1 MPVST
6 FWYQGGSAGGGSVAA
21 ISAGHAGHALQNY
34 APLCLPVSMCLCEGV
49 GVSVDVG
56 VVCVGVCGR
65 GFGCVNAWMCGC
77 VCAGHA
83 LKDHA
88 PLCLPVRMCLCE
100 SVGVSVDVGVVCV
113 GVGVCGRGYGCMWVR
128 VCWPCTSRSRATLPS
143 CEYVFV

>member
-1 MPVST
+1 
-6 FWYQGGSAGGGSVAA
+6 
-21 ISAGHAGHALQNY
+21 
-34 APLCLPVSMCLCEGV
+34 VSMCLCEGV